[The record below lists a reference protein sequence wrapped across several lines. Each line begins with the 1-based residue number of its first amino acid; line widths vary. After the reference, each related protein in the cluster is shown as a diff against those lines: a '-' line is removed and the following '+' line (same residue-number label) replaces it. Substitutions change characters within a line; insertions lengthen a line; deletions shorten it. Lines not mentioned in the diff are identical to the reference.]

1 MTMNGTTLVHRNVKQ
16 IQQQNMSIYQGPKP
30 GNNLL
35 EPTKSQSNLLN
46 ASTMSSSSNVQ
57 SSASNLGPSAPAP
70 TPQVSQQRTLLPRPI
85 IAPNRTIFDKILDF
99 FIGEGPNNRFA
110 LICKSCHF
118 HNGMALKE
126 EFEYVAFRCAYCLFY
141 NESRKTKLAVPSI
154 QRPNSITGSNMNESN
169 TSTSNLSS
177 AASFD
182 DDAMAAEPTSEP
194 IISAASLERTSKD
207 ALSNSSQKSFDNLNL
222 NDEDLVKRKS
232 SLTDSSNRLSNGI
245 IQNRRGSAKSVDRL
259 TLSENR
265 LSKEINKENQEDDD
279 MDFEHIENTK
289 KFE

>member
-1 MTMNGTTLVHRNVKQ
+1 
-16 IQQQNMSIYQGPKP
+16 
-30 GNNLL
+30 
-35 EPTKSQSNLLN
+35 
-46 ASTMSSSSNVQ
+46 
-57 SSASNLGPSAPAP
+57 
-70 TPQVSQQRTLLPRPI
+70 
-85 IAPNRTIFDKILDF
+85 
-99 FIGEGPNNRFA
+99 
-110 LICKSCHF
+110 
-118 HNGMALKE
+118 
-126 EFEYVAFRCAYCLFY
+126 
-141 NESRKTKLAVPSI
+141 
-154 QRPNSITGSNMNESN
+154 MNESN